1 MSVLPSEE
9 LVQKSFAIGNA
20 KQRTKNQEV
29 LQPVLNDLITLGRVV
44 KQLHWNV
51 VGPHFRAIHQHLD
64 EVYATIDAGVDDVAE
79 RMAATGHS
87 PDGRIREVA
96 AKSEIE
102 DAPPG
107 FLADQRV
114 LLLAAHGIKQTCE
127 IIRSRM
133 EAIEEVDVVTADLLH
148 QIVMDLEKHHWMLE
162 ATRV

>member
-9 LVQKSFAIGNA
+9 LVQKAFAAVNA

-29 LQPVLNDLITLGRVV
+29 LQPILNDLITLGRVV

-51 VGPHFRAIHQHLD
+51 VGPHFRPIHQHLD
-64 EVYATIDAGVDDVAE
+64 EVYATIDEAVDDVAE
-79 RMAATGHS
+79 RIAATGHS

-96 AKSEIE
+96 AKAEIE
-102 DAPPG
+102 DAPAG

-114 LLLAAHGIKQTCE
+114 LLLAAHAVKQACE
-127 IIRSRM
+127 LIRSRT
-133 EAIEEVDVVTADLLH
+133 ETIEDVDVVTADLLH

-162 ATRV
+162 ASRV